1 MILNWIPVEE
11 EEEEEEEEEDP
22 DWFGDEAWNPFSVE
36 ESSPEFVDSA
46 TKFNKEREVVEPS
59 RRSTSHSHRLSSRSD
74 LNGLYVYA
82 VQA

>member
-11 EEEEEEEEEDP
+11 EKEEEEEEDP

-36 ESSPEFVDSA
+36 ESSPEFVDSE
-46 TKFNKEREVVEPS
+46 TRFNEEREVVEPS
-59 RRSTSHSHRLSSRSD
+59 RRSTSHTHRFKKWFK
-74 LNGLYVYA
+74 GVVCTMYT